1 MNINFQELM
10 NNAKEASKNSYSPFS
25 RFAVGAA
32 VITSSGKIYKGCNVE
47 NASFGLTNCAE
58 RTCMFTAYADGVR
71 KQDIVALCVYS
82 PKEHLVSPCGA
93 CRQVMVELLD
103 ENCPIILAYEE
114 NKSYETTV
122 KELFPLMFTSEDL
135 END

>member
-1 MNINFQELM
+1 MDYSKLVEI
-10 NNAKEASKNSYSPFS
+10 ARKASENTYSPYSNFP
-25 RFAVGAA
+25 VGASL
-32 VITSSGKIYKGCNVE
+32 VTKDGKYYHGCNVE

-58 RTCMFTAYADGVR
+58 RTCMFSAYADGVR

-122 KELFPLMFTSEDL
+122 KDLLPLIFTSEDL

>member
-1 MNINFQELM
+1 MDYSKLIEI
-10 NNAKEASKNSYSPFS
+10 ARKASENTYSPYSNFP
-25 RFAVGAA
+25 VGASL
-32 VITSSGKIYKGCNVE
+32 VTKDGKYYHGCNIE

-58 RTCMFTAYADGVR
+58 RTCMFSAYADGVR

-122 KELFPLMFTSEDL
+122 KDLFPLMFTSEDL

>member
-1 MNINFQELM
+1 MDYSKLVEI
-10 NNAKEASKNSYSPFS
+10 ARKASENTYSPYSNFP
-25 RFAVGAA
+25 VGASL
-32 VITSSGKIYKGCNVE
+32 VTKDGKYYHGCNVE

-58 RTCMFTAYADGVR
+58 RTCMFSAYADGVR
-71 KQDIVALCVYS
+71 KDDIVALCVYS

-122 KELFPLMFTSEDL
+122 KDLFPLMFTSEDL

>member
-1 MNINFQELM
+1 MDYSKLVEI
-10 NNAKEASKNSYSPFS
+10 ARKASENTYSPYSNFP
-25 RFAVGAA
+25 VGASL
-32 VITSSGKIYKGCNVE
+32 VTKDGKYYHGCNVE

-58 RTCMFTAYADGVR
+58 RTCMFSAYADGVR

-122 KELFPLMFTSEDL
+122 KDLFPLMFTSEDL

>member
-1 MNINFQELM
+1 MNYEKLIEV
-10 NNAKEASKNSYSPFS
+10 AKNASKNAYIPYSFFP
-25 RFAVGAA
+25 VGASL
-32 VITSSGKIYKGCNVE
+32 VTKDGKYYHGCNVE
-47 NASFGLTNCAE
+47 NASYGLTNCAE
-58 RTCMFTAYADGVR
+58 RTCMFSAYADGVR

-103 ENCPIILAYEE
+103 ENCPIILAYGE

-122 KELFPLMFTSEDL
+122 KDLFPLMFTSEDL

>member
-1 MNINFQELM
+1 MDYSKLVEI
-10 NNAKEASKNSYSPFS
+10 ARKASENTYSPYSNFP
-25 RFAVGAA
+25 VGASL
-32 VITSSGKIYKGCNVE
+32 VTKDGKYYHGCNIE

-58 RTCMFTAYADGVR
+58 RTCMFSAYADGVR

-122 KELFPLMFTSEDL
+122 KDLFPLMFTSEDL

>member
-1 MNINFQELM
+1 MNYEKLIEV
-10 NNAKEASKNSYSPFS
+10 AKNASKHAYIPYSSFP
-25 RFAVGAA
+25 VGASL
-32 VITSSGKIYKGCNVE
+32 VTKDGKYYHGCNVE
-47 NASFGLTNCAE
+47 NASYGLTNCAE
-58 RTCMFTAYADGVR
+58 RTCMFSAYADGVR

-122 KELFPLMFTSEDL
+122 KDLFPLMFTSEDL

>member
-1 MNINFQELM
+1 MDYSKLVEI
-10 NNAKEASKNSYSPFS
+10 ARKASENTYSPYSNFP
-25 RFAVGAA
+25 VGASL
-32 VITSSGKIYKGCNVE
+32 VTKDGKYYHGCNIE

-58 RTCMFTAYADGVR
+58 RTCMFSAYADGVR
-71 KQDIVALCVYS
+71 KDDIVAICVYS

-122 KELFPLMFTSEDL
+122 KDLFPLMFTSEDL

>member
-1 MNINFQELM
+1 MDYSKLVEI
-10 NNAKEASKNSYSPFS
+10 ARKASENTYSPYSNFP
-25 RFAVGAA
+25 VGASL
-32 VITSSGKIYKGCNVE
+32 VTKDGKYYHGCNVE

-58 RTCMFTAYADGVR
+58 RTCMFSAYADGVR

-122 KELFPLMFTSEDL
+122 KDLFPLKFTREDI

>member
-1 MNINFQELM
+1 MDYSKLVEI
-10 NNAKEASKNSYSPFS
+10 ARKASENTYSPYSNFP
-25 RFAVGAA
+25 VGASL
-32 VITSSGKIYKGCNVE
+32 VTKDGKYYHGCNVE

-58 RTCMFTAYADGVR
+58 RTCMFSAYADGVR

>member
-1 MNINFQELM
+1 MDYSKLVEI
-10 NNAKEASKNSYSPFS
+10 ARKASENTYSPYSNFP
-25 RFAVGAA
+25 VGASL
-32 VITSSGKIYKGCNVE
+32 VTKDGKYYHGCNVE
-47 NASFGLTNCAE
+47 NASYGLTNCAE
-58 RTCMFTAYADGVR
+58 RTCMFSAYADGVR

>member
-1 MNINFQELM
+1 MDYSKLVEI
-10 NNAKEASKNSYSPFS
+10 ARKASENTYSPYSNFP
-25 RFAVGAA
+25 VGASL
-32 VITSSGKIYKGCNVE
+32 VTKDGKYYHGCNVE

-58 RTCMFTAYADGVR
+58 RTCMFSAYADGVR

-93 CRQVMVELLD
+93 CRQVMVELLNED
-103 ENCPIILAYEE
+103 CEVIL
-114 NKSYETTV
+114 SYGKDNYTCVTTV
-122 KELFPLMFTSEDL
+122 KALFPLMFTSEDL